1 MMTFPLLRLH
11 VLQPTTGRINSDRI
25 WRAFEVRA
33 APPTAYTRSPTSR
46 SPWSML
52 RSALQSFGTFK
63 ARPPLAFPGQRIG
76 LMGGTF
82 NPPHEGH
89 VICASTALRRLK
101 LDQLWWMVTPGNPL
115 KSGAGLPDF
124 KERMALSRA
133 LSPGPAVK
141 VTGFEAELG
150 SPYTYAT
157 IRFITRHY
165 PRVRFVWVM
174 GADNLATFHRW
185 QHWRDIAR
193 LVPIAVV
200 DRPGWHLKAL
210 SSPAA
215 RFLARRRLPEAKAA
229 LLPGRV
235 PPAWVL
241 LSSKLSPASSTALRA
256 VRER

>member
-1 MMTFPLLRLH
+1 
-11 VLQPTTGRINSDRI
+11 
-25 WRAFEVRA
+25 
-33 APPTAYTRSPTSR
+33 
-46 SPWSML
+46 ML

-63 ARPPLAFPGQRIG
+63 ARPPLAFPGQSVG

-89 VICASTALRRLK
+89 VICAVTALRRLQ

-115 KSGAGLPDF
+115 KSGAGLPGL
-124 KERMALSRA
+124 KERMAASRA
-133 LSPGPAVK
+133 LGVGPAVK
-141 VTGFEAELG
+141 ITGFEARLG

-157 IRFITRHY
+157 LRFVTQHF
-165 PRVRFVWVM
+165 PHVRFVWVM
-174 GADNLATFHRW
+174 GADNLATFHQW

-215 RFLARRRLPEAKAA
+215 RFLGRRRLPEAEAA
-229 LLPGRV
+229 TLPGRK
-235 PPAWVL
+235 PPAWVF
-241 LSSKLSPASSTALRA
+241 LSTRLSGASSTRLRA
-256 VRER
+256 LGGR

>member
-1 MMTFPLLRLH
+1 
-11 VLQPTTGRINSDRI
+11 
-25 WRAFEVRA
+25 
-33 APPTAYTRSPTSR
+33 
-46 SPWSML
+46 ML
-52 RSALQSFGTFK
+52 KSTLQSFGSFK
-63 ARPPLAFPGQRIG
+63 ARPPLAFPDQRVG

-89 VICASTALRRLK
+89 AVCATMALRRLE
-101 LDQLWWMVTPGNPL
+101 LDQLWWTVTPGNPL
-115 KSGAGLPDF
+115 KSGAGLP
-124 KERMALSRA
+124 ELGARMAASCPFAR
-133 LSPGPAVK
+133 SPAIK
-141 VTGFEAELG
+141 ITSFEAALG

-157 IRFITRHY
+157 IRFVTRRF

-185 QHWRDIAR
+185 QHWKDIAR

-215 RFLARRRLPEAKAA
+215 RFLARRRLPEASAA
-229 LLPGRV
+229 LLPVRT

-241 LSSKLSPASSTALRA
+241 LTTKLSEASSTALRA
-256 VRER
+256 LSGP